1 MQGPAESWQ
10 DYTLFG
16 FLVGGVLVA
25 VLAELRKLK
34 TPLDFGVLLR
44 VVVHLFAFSALEF
57 YQCFLGHKIFVEPA
71 ARVELATC
79 SLQNCCSNQLS
90 YAGMDGPPVRTGQ
103 ECQRLP

>member
-44 VVVHLFAFSALEF
+44 VVVHFFAFSALEF
-57 YQCFLGHKIFVEPA
+57 YQCFLGHKILWSRRPELNWRPA
-71 ARVELATC
+71 VYKTAALT
-79 SLQNCCSNQLS
+79 S
-90 YAGMDGPPVRTGQ
+90 
-103 ECQRLP
+103 